1 MRNCPKGTKPL
12 KTKKIMPLPPLIERN
27 FYPEFRFQTSRSSGP
42 GGQHVNK
49 TESRVELFFNIDA
62 STLLADEEK
71 ERLQRKLKKRI
82 NADGE
87 LIITSESTRSQ
98 IRNKEDCIKKFY
110 ELIEKALTVE
120 KKRIA
125 TRPSIAARKKR
136 LETKRL
142 QSEKKQLRKKP

>member
-1 MRNCPKGTKPL
+1 
-12 KTKKIMPLPPLIERN
+12 MPLPPIPERN

-49 TESRVELFFNIDA
+49 TESRVELFFNIEA
-62 STLLADEEK
+62 STLLSEEEK

-98 IRNKEDCIKKFY
+98 TRNKEDCIKKFY
-110 ELIEKALTVE
+110 ELIEKALAVE
-120 KKRIA
+120 KKRVA
-125 TRPSIAARKKR
+125 TRPSLAARKKR

>member
-1 MRNCPKGTKPL
+1 
-12 KTKKIMPLPPLIERN
+12 MPLPPVTERN
-27 FYPEFRFQTSRSSGP
+27 FYPELRFQTSRSSGP

-110 ELIEKALTVE
+110 ELIEKALAVE
-120 KKRIA
+120 KKRVA
-125 TRPSIAARKKR
+125 TRPTLAARKKR
-136 LETKRL
+136 LEAKRL
-142 QSEKKQLRKKP
+142 QSEKKQYRKRP

>member
-1 MRNCPKGTKPL
+1 
-12 KTKKIMPLPPLIERN
+12 MPLPPIPERN

-42 GGQHVNK
+42 GGQHLNK
-49 TESRVELFFNIDA
+49 TESRVELFFNIES
-62 STLLADEEK
+62 STLLTNDER

-110 ELIEKALTVE
+110 ELIQKALAVE
-120 KKRIA
+120 KRRVP
-125 TRPSIAARKKR
+125 TRPTLAARKKR
-136 LETKRL
+136 LEAKRL
-142 QSEKKQLRKKP
+142 QSEKKQFRKKP

>member
-1 MRNCPKGTKPL
+1 
-12 KTKKIMPLPPLIERN
+12 MPLPAVSERN

-71 ERLQRKLKKRI
+71 ERLLRKLKKRI

-87 LIITSESTRSQ
+87 LIIASESTRSQ
-98 IRNKEDCIKKFY
+98 TRNKEDCIKKFY
-110 ELIEKALTVE
+110 ELIEKALAVE
-120 KKRIA
+120 KKRVP
-125 TRPSIAARKKR
+125 TRPTLAARKKR
-136 LETKRL
+136 LEAKRL
-142 QSEKKQLRKKP
+142 QSEKKQYRKKP

>member
-1 MRNCPKGTKPL
+1 
-12 KTKKIMPLPPLIERN
+12 MPLPPLIERN

-125 TRPSIAARKKR
+125 TRPSLAARKKR

>member
-1 MRNCPKGTKPL
+1 
-12 KTKKIMPLPPLIERN
+12 MPLPPVTERN

-62 STLLADEEK
+62 STLLAPEEK

-87 LIITSESTRSQ
+87 LIIASEITRSQ
-98 IRNKEDCIKKFY
+98 IRNKEDCIKKFF
-110 ELIEKALTVE
+110 ELIERALSVE

-125 TRPSIAARKKR
+125 TRPSLAARKKR

>member
-1 MRNCPKGTKPL
+1 MS
-12 KTKKIMPLPPLIERN
+12 LPPLTERN
-27 FYPEFRFQTSRSSGP
+27 FYPEFRFQSSRSSGP

-71 ERLQRKLKKRI
+71 ERLLRKLKKRI

-87 LIITSESTRSQ
+87 LIIASESTRSQ
-98 IRNKEDCIKKFY
+98 ARNKEDCIKKFY
-110 ELIEKALTVE
+110 ELIEKALRLE

-125 TRPSIAARKKR
+125 TRPSFAARKKR

>member
-1 MRNCPKGTKPL
+1 
-12 KTKKIMPLPPLIERN
+12 MPLPAVSERN

-71 ERLQRKLKKRI
+71 ERLLRKLKKRI
-82 NADGE
+82 NAEGE
-87 LIITSESTRSQ
+87 LIIASESTRSQ
-98 IRNKEDCIKKFY
+98 IRNKEDCIKKFF
-110 ELIEKALTVE
+110 EVIEKALTVE

>member
-1 MRNCPKGTKPL
+1 
-12 KTKKIMPLPPLIERN
+12 MPLPPVTERN

-62 STLLADEEK
+62 STQLDDEEK

-87 LIITSESTRSQ
+87 LIIASEITRSQ
-98 IRNKEDCIKKFY
+98 IRNKEDCIKKFF
-110 ELIEKALTVE
+110 ELIEKVLTIE

-125 TRPSIAARKKR
+125 TRPSLAARKKR

>member
-1 MRNCPKGTKPL
+1 
-12 KTKKIMPLPPLIERN
+12 MPLPPLIERN

>member
-1 MRNCPKGTKPL
+1 
-12 KTKKIMPLPPLIERN
+12 MPLSPIPERN

-49 TESRVELFFNIDA
+49 TESRVELFFNIEA
-62 STLLADEEK
+62 STLLAEEEK

-87 LIITSESTRSQ
+87 LIITSESSRSQ

-125 TRPSIAARKKR
+125 TRPSLAARKKR

>member
-1 MRNCPKGTKPL
+1 
-12 KTKKIMPLPPLIERN
+12 MPLPAVSERN

-71 ERLQRKLKKRI
+71 ERLLRKLKKRI

-87 LIITSESTRSQ
+87 LIIASESTRSQ
-98 IRNKEDCIKKFY
+98 ARNKEDCIKKVY
-110 ELIEKALTVE
+110 ELIEKALRLE